1 MIKSILVPLDGFP
14 YAEHALMHGIALAKR
29 WGSSLRILHVLD
41 TSAPPPYASAMNSR
55 EWKQGAAHAADVYT
69 KTQAARGTSAGVR
82 TAYSVVGGP
91 IAEAITS
98 YAEHSRSDFIV
109 MATHGRGPVSRV
121 MMGGVANEVVN
132 RATVPVMLIRIAEDH
147 AIAPMPRFRKVMIP
161 LDGSPVAET
170 GLDVALEIAR
180 RESAHLVLFHVAFPT
195 DVVLPVMQADLVTSL
210 APVTVMP
217 LARDP
222 VPEQYL
228 GMIAASAGYGRVVIE
243 TEISVSVAPAE
254 VEIARYAEDHDV
266 DLITL
271 GTRGHGFLRGLLGL
285 SVTESLVRHASIP
298 ILVVRSG

>member
-1 MIKSILVPLDGFP
+1 MIESLLVPLDGFAC
-14 YAEHALMHGIALAKR
+14 AEHALTHGIALAKR
-29 WGSSLRILHVLD
+29 WGASLRILHVLD
-41 TSAPPPYASAMNSR
+41 TSVPAPYARGMSSR

-69 KTQAARGTSAGVR
+69 KTQAARGTAAGVH
-82 TAYSVVGGP
+82 TSYSVVGGR
-91 IAEAITS
+91 IAEAILT
-98 YAEHSRSDFIV
+98 YAVHSRTDLIV

-121 MMGGVANEVVN
+121 IMGGVANEVAN
-132 RATVPVMLIRIAEDH
+132 HATVPVMLIRTAEGH
-147 AIAPMPRFRKVMIP
+147 AIAPMPRFRKVMIA

-170 GLDVALEIAR
+170 GLDIALEIAR
-180 RESAHLVLFHVAFPT
+180 REAARLVMFHVSFPT
-195 DVVLPVMQADLVTSL
+195 DVVLPVMRADLVTSL
-210 APVTVMP
+210 APVTALP
-217 LARDP
+217 LSRDP

-228 GMIAASAGYGRVVIE
+228 GMIAVSAEYAGVVIE

-271 GTRGHGFLRGLLGL
+271 GTRGHGFLKGLLGL